1 MRLVSLGDSFSCGQG
16 VGLHLDLDRTW
27 VGLLSAGLHPPGQAS
42 PGQTTPGQASPG
54 PAVQWSPL
62 AVAGARVR
70 DVRICQLPA
79 ALALA
84 PQLATVL
91 VGLNDVVRA
100 GFVAADVARD
110 LTAVVTALR
119 DRGCVVLLVRLHD
132 PSALLPLPPLRRAL
146 ATRVAVLCDT
156 VDALAADPG
165 VHVLD
170 LGAVPRLRDRACWA
184 VDRVHPSA
192 AGHRAMAVAAAA
204 VLGRAGLSVR
214 LPADTTPDRAPG
226 AAAQVRW
233 LAAHGLPWTAT
244 HLREVALPLLGMAAG
259 VTPRQQAWAGWA
271 GRAPTLARRATAPSP
286 HARRPP
292 GTAYG

>member
-1 MRLVSLGDSFSCGQG
+1 MVSLGDSFSCGQG

-27 VGLLSAGLHPPGQAS
+27 VGLLAAGLGPPGLR
-42 PGQTTPGQASPG
+42 PPGQASPG
-54 PAVQWSPL
+54 PAVEWSPL

-70 DVRICQLPA
+70 DVRACQLPR

-119 DRGCVVLLVRLHD
+119 DRGCLVLLVRLHD
-132 PSALLPLPPLRRAL
+132 PAALLPLPPLRRAL
-146 ATRVAVLCDT
+146 TTRVAVVCGT

-170 LGAVPRLRDRACWA
+170 LGAVPRLRERACWA

-214 LPADTTPDRAPG
+214 LAADTTPDRAPS
-226 AAAQVRW
+226 AAAQVLW

-244 HLREVALPLLGMAAG
+244 HLREVALPLLGMAGG
-259 VTPRQQAWAGWA
+259 VTPRQEGWAAWAAWAAWAGC
-271 GRAPTLARRATAPSP
+271 APTLGRRATAPSP